1 MAVVAPN
8 PDPDD
13 RYNYFLPKPNGFSIT
28 GSYWI
33 SAVDKFGVRGPWSR
47 CSSGEIDYQ
56 IVITDHYQTIYYED
70 RMPWTRADTFYEIQ
84 GAEAA
89 QVNKV
94 QGWLYPRQAEGKN
107 LYNNETLYLFK
118 DEEQFDGGP
127 AHLAKGEPKFTP
139 WMFFE
144 TEDMSNNQGWFTL
157 PQLPRG
163 DIYHQGEIQIR
174 GQSMNLT

>member
-1 MAVVAPN
+1 M
-8 PDPDD
+8 
-13 RYNYFLPKPNGFSIT
+13 
-28 GSYWI
+28 
-33 SAVDKFGVRGPWSR
+33 
-47 CSSGEIDYQ
+47 
-56 IVITDHYQTIYYED
+56 
-70 RMPWTRADTFYEIQ
+70 
-84 GAEAA
+84 
-89 QVNKV
+89 

-144 TEDMSNNQGWFTL
+144 TEDMTNNQGWFTL

-163 DIYHQGEIQIR
+163 DIYRCASEIQIR
-174 GQSMNLT
+174 GLVDESDIGTAVGVQDWQIIYDNEEHCASFTVEDGTALGKSFSDGIIPTVKTEISARSDVCQQGRQRLGNF